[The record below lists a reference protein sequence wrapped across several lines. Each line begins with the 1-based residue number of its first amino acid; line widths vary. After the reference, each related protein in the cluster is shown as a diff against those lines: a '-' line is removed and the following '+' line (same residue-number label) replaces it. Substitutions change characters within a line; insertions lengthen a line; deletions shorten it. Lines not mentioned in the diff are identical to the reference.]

1 MSQTIPA
8 GYSLLRAPGKE
19 LFTFARGGSLPG
31 AVWLSKRE
39 TLDAIWQDFRAR
51 ATAAAHAAGVR
62 S

>member
-8 GYSLLRAPGKE
+8 GYRVLRMPGKD
-19 LFTFARGGSLPG
+19 LFTFARGTSLPG
-31 AVWLSKRE
+31 AVWLSKRD

-51 ATAAAHAAGVR
+51 ATAVAHAAGVI